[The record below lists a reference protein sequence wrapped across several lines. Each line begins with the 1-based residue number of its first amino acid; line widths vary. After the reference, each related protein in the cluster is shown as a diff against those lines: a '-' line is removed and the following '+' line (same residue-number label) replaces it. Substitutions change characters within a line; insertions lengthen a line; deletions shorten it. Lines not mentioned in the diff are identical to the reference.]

1 MIIYTACLALG
12 LIFTIISATM
22 GHFFGGHD
30 GGGDVGTG
38 GHAEA
43 GYDHS
48 GVPGISLFS
57 PTVLAC
63 FVTAFG
69 ACGLILSRIEGTR
82 NIWISAPISAVAGAV
97 MAGIAFLLFNAMF
110 KHTQSS
116 SESRVGDLIGQT
128 ASIITPIPA
137 DGVGEIAYVQCGTRY
152 TAPAR
157 TESGSSIAAGK
168 PVRITRIVGSQYYV
182 EILGNSPEPVAKSDA
197 AAKSPGE

>member
-48 GVPGISLFS
+48 GVPGISFFS
-57 PTVLAC
+57 PTVLSS

-69 ACGLILSRIEGTR
+69 ACGIILTKIGSPVWVI
-82 NIWISAPISAVAGAV
+82 APIPE
-97 MAGIAFLLFNAMF
+97 N
-110 KHTQSS
+110 
-116 SESRVGDLIGQT
+116 
-128 ASIITPIPA
+128 
-137 DGVGEIAYVQCGTRY
+137 GVGQISYVQGGSRY

-157 TESGSSIAAGK
+157 TESGTPISGGK
-168 PVRITRIVGSQYYV
+168 LVRITKIVGT
-182 EILGNSPEPVAKSDA
+182 DF
-197 AAKSPGE
+197 

>member
-48 GVPGISLFS
+48 GVPGISFFS
-57 PTVLAC
+57 PTVLSC

-69 ACGLILSRIEGTR
+69 ACGLILSRVEGPHSV
-82 NIWISAPISAVAGAV
+82 WVSSPISAGAGPSIAF
-97 MAGIAFLLFNAMF
+97 GAFLL
-110 KHTQSS
+110 
-116 SESRVGDLIGQT
+116 L
-128 ASIITPIPA
+128 
-137 DGVGEIAYVQCGTRY
+137 
-152 TAPAR
+152 
-157 TESGSSIAAGK
+157 
-168 PVRITRIVGSQYYV
+168 
-182 EILGNSPEPVAKSDA
+182 
-197 AAKSPGE
+197 

>member
-48 GVPGISLFS
+48 GVPGISFFS

-69 ACGLILSRIEGTR
+69 ACGIILTKMEIKV
-82 NIWISAPISAVAGAV
+82 WASAPISALAGAI
-97 MAGIAFLLFNAMF
+97 MAGLAFLLFNWMF
-110 KHTQSS
+110 EQTQSS
-116 SESRVGDLIGQT
+116 SESRVSSLIGQT
-128 ASIITPIPA
+128 ASIITPIPEN
-137 DGVGEIAYVQCGTRY
+137 GVGQIAYVQGGCRY

-157 TESGSSIAAGK
+157 TESGTAVSGGK
-168 PVRITRIVGSQYYV
+168 VVRITRIVGTDYLV
-182 EILGNSPEPVAKSDA
+182 EMLP
-197 AAKSPGE
+197 